1 MPIELSALA
10 RTSPAVMLCLAEVLC
25 AMVCP
30 WHLSA
35 MEISAAQH
43 RIPRSCA
50 SAGQRSW
57 CFPRH
62 SGRDQPFPSA

>member
-1 MPIELSALA
+1 MELSALT
-10 RTSPAVMLCLAEVLC
+10 RISLAVMLCLAGVLC
-25 AMVCP
+25 AMLCP
-30 WHLSA
+30 WHLSPT
-35 MEISAAQH
+35 EISAAQH
-43 RIPRSCA
+43 RIPRSCV